1 MKSNYFCNKG
11 KILNNG
17 KGDFVV
23 VCVVVFLKKLIVVV
37 FLVNKMICLG
47 RYIVI
52 KFFLFCLFF
61 YVYFNF

>member
-11 KILNNG
+11 KFLNNG

-52 KFFLFCLFF
+52 
-61 YVYFNF
+61 